1 MTIKSY
7 QLALIAVGSFV
18 AIVAA
23 NVIVQW
29 RSNEAFRK
37 QWENVPMPELLRFR
51 KVMQAQE
58 NLQPTPV
65 EEDNETTG
73 EG

>member
-37 QWENVPMPELLRFR
+37 QWENVPVPELLRFR

-58 NLQPTPV
+58 NLQPTPI
-65 EEDNETTG
+65 EEDSETTE